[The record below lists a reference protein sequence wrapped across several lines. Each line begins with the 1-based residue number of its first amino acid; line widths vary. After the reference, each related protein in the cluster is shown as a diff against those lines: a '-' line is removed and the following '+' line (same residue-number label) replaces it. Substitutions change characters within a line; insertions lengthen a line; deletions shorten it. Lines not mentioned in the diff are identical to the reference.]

1 VGSLCLRRIPLSKSL
16 EAGAL
21 ANLVPILR
29 LLFPLSI
36 RISANFQPPLNVL
49 PSHIF
54 MTTTNSELQD
64 AASAENRARGEE
76 RAKGEEKSNRN
87 NPTFKNRRNPFTQ
100 KEKTFSNRDKNGIS
114 GLPHFRPWERH
125 SPEWRPVSRLV
136 GGFPANREI
145 GVPGKTRTSLTQFG
159 RWTMISALEEI
170 ERSGADMAQEAR
182 FRFRGAGFRSRASLA
197 AGLGALLALS
207 LLMAAQFASGEGCP
221 SGAKAPDLIG
231 ASVSRGLKATLPGVN
246 SGADTKPSS
255 TAGLKPRPSR
265 TDATSAAAETPKEL
279 QIYFVDV
286 EGGQATLFVTPA
298 GQSLLIDTGWPDF
311 NGRDADRIVAAAK
324 KAGVTKI
331 DYVLI
336 THFHAD
342 HVGGAPQLAERIP
355 IGTFID
361 HGELRE
367 TTDAPTVMVEGA
379 YRKLLATGKYQH
391 IVPKPGDTLPI
402 QGMQAT
408 VVSADAAT
416 IANPLP
422 GGGQKNPACAG
433 LPQYPEDKTENRR
446 SLGTVINFGKLRIVD
461 LGDLTH
467 DEEAELMCPV
477 NKLGHA
483 DIYIVSHHGWDQ
495 SSSPALVWGLAPRV
509 AIMDN
514 GAKKGGSPSVWD
526 IIEKSPGLENLWQ
539 VHYSDEGG
547 AAHNV
552 AEEFIANPQGTDA
565 ANYLEVIAHADGSFA
580 VFNSRTGKTKE
591 YAAR

>member
-1 VGSLCLRRIPLSKSL
+1 MAHGIKS
-16 EAGAL
+16 G
-21 ANLVPILR
+21 R
-29 LLFPLSI
+29 L
-36 RISANFQPPLNVL
+36 
-49 PSHIF
+49 
-54 MTTTNSELQD
+54 
-64 AASAENRARGEE
+64 
-76 RAKGEEKSNRN
+76 
-87 NPTFKNRRNPFTQ
+87 
-100 KEKTFSNRDKNGIS
+100 
-114 GLPHFRPWERH
+114 
-125 SPEWRPVSRLV
+125 
-136 GGFPANREI
+136 
-145 GVPGKTRTSLTQFG
+145 
-159 RWTMISALEEI
+159 
-170 ERSGADMAQEAR
+170 
-182 FRFRGAGFRSRASLA
+182 RGAGLA
-197 AGLGALLALS
+197 ALLLLS
-207 LLMAAQFASGEGCP
+207 RVMAAPGARAQASK
-221 SGAKAPDLIG
+221 S
-231 ASVSRGLKATLPGVN
+231 
-246 SGADTKPSS
+246 
-255 TAGLKPRPSR
+255 
-265 TDATSAAAETPKEL
+265 L

-311 NGRDADRIVAAAK
+311 NGRDADRIVAAAR

-342 HVGGAPQLAERIP
+342 HVGGAPQLADRIP

-391 IVPKPGDTLPI
+391 IVAKPGDALPI

-408 VVSADAAT
+408 IVSADAAT

-422 GGGQKNPACAG
+422 GGGQKNSACAG

-467 DEEAELMCPV
+467 DEEVELMCPV

-539 VHYSDEGG
+539 LHFADEGG

-552 AEEFIANPQGTDA
+552 AEEFIANPDGPDSG
-565 ANYLEVIAHADGSFA
+565 NYLEVIAHRDGSFA
-580 VFNSRTGKTKE
+580 VFNSRTGKTKDYPFKE
-591 YAAR
+591 TAHDPSPYRPDSRAGVEILTPTEGVDFGSYLQNTVAMVKRNWYAKMPKDARAGAKGKVVAVFRVLRDGNIEKVSLVASSGNDLFDQAAVNAINAANPLAPLPAQFRGPYIDLRFGFSYNLPIDDSGF